1 MPRLYADEQFP
12 RKVSELLR
20 TMGHDV
26 LTVQEAGNAN
36 LGIPDEEVLAFAV
49 SDNRA
54 VITLNRQDFIRLHR
68 ANPVHS
74 GIIACTNDTHRERMA
89 IRINEAMSD
98 DKPLRVYAAEEPLQG
113 KLIRVVRP
121 AS

>member
-1 MPRLYADEQFP
+1 MARLYADEQFS

-20 TMGHDV
+20 TMGHSV

-36 LGIPDEEVLAFAV
+36 QGIPDEEVLAFAV

-68 ANPVHS
+68 SNSEYA
-74 GIIACTNDTHRERMA
+74 GIIVCTNDTDRSRMA
-89 IRINEAMSD
+89 TRINEAMSN
-98 DKPLRVYAAEEPLQG
+98 DKPLRVYATKEPLLC
-113 KLIRVVRP
+113 KLIRVVHP

>member
-1 MPRLYADEQFP
+1 MARLYADEQFP

-36 LGIPDEEVLAFAV
+36 QGIPDEEVLAFAV

-68 ANPVHS
+68 ANPVDF
-74 GIIACTNDTHRERMA
+74 GIIVCTNDTDRERMA
-89 IRINEAMSD
+89 TRINEAI
-98 DKPLRVYAAEEPLQG
+98 AAEEPLQG

>member
-1 MPRLYADEQFP
+1 MARLYADEQFP
-12 RKVSELLR
+12 RPVSELLR

-36 LGIPDEEVLAFAV
+36 LGIPDEDVLAFAIA
-49 SDNRA
+49 DNRA

-68 ANPVHS
+68 FNTKNF
-74 GIIACTNDTHRERMA
+74 GIIVCTNDTDRQRMA
-89 IRINEAMSD
+89 TRINEAIASQES
-98 DKPLRVYAAEEPLQG
+98 LEG

-121 AS
+121 TS

>member
-1 MPRLYADEQFP
+1 MARLYADEQFP

-20 TMGHDV
+20 TMGHSI

-36 LGIPDEEVLAFAV
+36 QGIPDEEVLAFAV

-54 VITLNRQDFIRLHR
+54 LITLNRQDFIRLHR
-68 ANPVHS
+68 ANPVHC
-74 GIIACTNDTHRERMA
+74 GIIACTNDTDRERMA
-89 IRINEAMSD
+89 IRINEAI
-98 DKPLRVYAAEEPLQG
+98 AAEEPLGG
-113 KLIRVVRP
+113 KLLRVVRP